1 MERHIVELLFRTIWA
16 LLRNILEASS
26 LFAQLMNV
34 LDSSRLEETV
44 ACHHSLKQAS
54 KPSSGII
61 GFVYVDKNGEV
72 SPPPENRNGVR
83 VFKEPRREN
92 LEEGEKGILCAI
104 LPGAAGEMFDEA
116 DIDSVLRDG
125 TYSLKRRSQCLH
137 LVQFPSEFGTNLV
150 VMQELQDKI
159 QIGVDQIFGGMN
171 SDSNTNATIPS
182 TRPLSDPSRIQPYD
196 VLCDRND
203 ERAPKHYGNRKF
215 ALVVSAYTTKHKN
228 LHITEKRANVA
239 KAIVQTVRRCE
250 PGGRFL
256 AKTKHG
262 TWKDIGDRL
271 AVRWVGLILK
281 KSAGP

>member
-26 LFAQLMNV
+26 LFAQLVNV
-34 LDSSRLEETV
+34 LDSSRLETV
-44 ACHHSLKQAS
+44 ACHHSLK
-54 KPSSGII
+54 
-61 GFVYVDKNGEV
+61 
-72 SPPPENRNGVR
+72 
-83 VFKEPRREN
+83 
-92 LEEGEKGILCAI
+92 
-104 LPGAAGEMFDEA
+104 
-116 DIDSVLRDG
+116 
-125 TYSLKRRSQCLH
+125 RRSQCFH